1 MNCWKSINI
10 NKEFGLNRIYF
21 ISFLIGLTTFIFL
34 YVPFSIIHDSTNV
47 NESGIIPFTAAIIM
61 LPVLHSF
68 MHILP
73 LIMMKKRTKLNYKLK
88 SRIKPSFTYFPMA
101 YLTKPVSLF
110 VALAPTLFI
119 TLPGLIASYLFHDFY
134 VYILLFTSIHIGF
147 SFMDFLYAIHIIK
160 APKRAFIENGNGG
173 FDILVKA
180 QN

>member
-10 NKEFGLNRIYF
+10 NKEFGMNRIY
-21 ISFLIGLTTFIFL
+21 ISSFLSGLMTFVFL
-34 YVPFSIIHDSTNV
+34 YVPFSIIHGSTNV
-47 NESGIIPFTAAIIM
+47 NEFGIFPFTAALIL
-61 LPVLHSF
+61 LPVIHTF

-73 LIMMKKRTKLNYKLK
+73 LIMLKKRSKFNYRLK
-88 SRIKPSFTYFPMA
+88 NKIKPSFTYYPNA
-101 YLTKPVSLF
+101 YLSKPVSLL

-119 TLPGLIASYLFHDFY
+119 TVPGLIASYLFQDFY

-147 SFMDFLYAIHIIK
+147 SFMDFLYVIHIVK
-160 APKRAFIENGNGG
+160 APKKAFIENGKGG